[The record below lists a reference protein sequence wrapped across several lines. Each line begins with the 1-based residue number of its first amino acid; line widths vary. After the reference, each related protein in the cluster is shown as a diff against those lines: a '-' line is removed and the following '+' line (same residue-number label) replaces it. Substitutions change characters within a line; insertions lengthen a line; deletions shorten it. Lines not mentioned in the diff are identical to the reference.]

1 MNDLRIKYIKPNIIE
16 VSHVDTDVVLV
27 QMSDVTPGSGGSGGR
42 PTSLNTLSIDED
54 DNNTGYE
61 NGFESNPFQ

>member
-1 MNDLRIKYIKPNIIE
+1 MNDLRIKYTKPIIIE

-27 QMSDVTPGSGGSGGR
+27 QMSANSGSGGTGGR
-42 PTSLNTLSIDED
+42 PQSLNTLSIDED
-54 DNNTGYE
+54 DNNTSYG

>member
-1 MNDLRIKYIKPNIIE
+1 MNDLRIKYTKPIIIE

-27 QMSDVTPGSGGSGGR
+27 QMSAISGSGGSGGR
-42 PTSLNTLSIDED
+42 PNSLNTLSIDED
-54 DNNTGYE
+54 DNNTSYE